1 MRLYA
6 DAHSGSANHKHTFE
20 MKSDPMPQQLPAR
33 ARSQGIFQ
41 SAIHHSPSVIFL
53 ILLAASWQR
62 WSSVIA
68 DSGRELD
75 LPLRLL
81 NGEWLYRDVHYL
93 YPPLSPYFNALLYRV
108 LGPHLSVL
116 QISGILCA
124 LLLIWLCSR
133 IARRLLP
140 PKESA
145 LAVCGVIVWCIF
157 KPAGNLISPYSY
169 AALHALLLALTALW
183 LTLRYAESRRNHE
196 LICAGLCVGLAALT
210 KQEFA
215 LAAGLT
221 LVATLF
227 YLHRKDWPTIL
238 RSLLRAALP
247 ALAVALPVYA
257 WLFQRIGWPIL
268 VEDCHLFFTHL
279 PASLVYYNRQRTG
292 LAQPLASLWQMLGA
306 VAVCGAAV
314 SLVCWWSARRDKA
327 TLATRALLLCGGCL
341 LTGLLVG
348 FTSAGQWDGSPLRAL
363 PLLLLALIV
372 IEWRRGS
379 GADPARF
386 IVAVYSLA
394 VLARVALRVPS
405 GGAFGSFFLPTSLL
419 LVYYWLTQSLPQALQ
434 SWTQNGQ
441 AAATAR
447 TVGRG
452 LFVTAWLVTAL
463 VFGIRYRKN
472 YSYAINTPRGTLY
485 TTRQIGPVYRA
496 ALDFIATHTQPN
508 EAIAVLPEGSDL
520 TFLSGRHMPLRHQ
533 ILIPGLM
540 SERDETAAIE
550 LLERARV
557 RYVLLVNRP
566 MREFGAVAFGR
577 DYYPR
582 LSGWIDAHYRLVQVL
597 GAAGRVEAQI
607 GAPEFFI
614 KVLERY
620 SGQAGQRVKLPQ
632 FRLLESEKPHEYY

>member
-1 MRLYA
+1 M
-6 DAHSGSANHKHTFE
+6 
-20 MKSDPMPQQLPAR
+20 
-33 ARSQGIFQ
+33 
-41 SAIHHSPSVIFL
+41 L
-53 ILLAASWQR
+53 IASWQR

-108 LGPHLSVL
+108 FGPHLSVL
-116 QISGILCA
+116 QISGVLCA
-124 LLLIWLCSR
+124 LLLVWLCTR
-133 IARRLLP
+133 LAQRLLP
-140 PKESA
+140 PRESA
-145 LAVCGVIVWCIF
+145 LAVCGVIVFCIF
-157 KPAGNLISPYSY
+157 KPAGNLISPYAY

-183 LTLRYAESRRNHE
+183 LTLRYAESRRRPN
-196 LICAGLCVGLAALT
+196 LIGASLCIGLAAIT

-215 LAAGLT
+215 LAAALT

-227 YLHRKDWPTIL
+227 YLHRANW
-238 RSLLRAALP
+238 RSLLRDLLLAALP
-247 ALAVALPVYA
+247 ALAIAVPVYA
-257 WLFQRIGWPIL
+257 WLFQRIGWSTL

-279 PASLVYYNRQRTG
+279 PTSLVYYNRQRTG

-306 VAVCGAAV
+306 LAVCGTAAG
-314 SLVCWWSARRDKA
+314 LMCWWGTRRQN
-327 TLATRALLLCGGCL
+327 TLLSTRALLLCGACL
-341 LTGLLVG
+341 LVAFLVG

-372 IEWRRGS
+372 VEWRRS
-379 GADPARF
+379 NDTHPAYF

-419 LVYYWLTQSLPQALQ
+419 LVYCWLTQTLPQTLFN
-434 SWTQNGQ
+434 WTQD
-441 AAATAR
+441 ARTTATAR
-447 TVGRG
+447 TIGRN
-452 LFVTAWLVTAL
+452 LFVAAWLVTAV
-463 VFGIRYRKN
+463 VFGVRYRKN
-472 YSYAINTPRGTLY
+472 YSYKINTPRGTLY

-496 ALDFIATHTQPN
+496 ALDFIGAHTQPN

-550 LLERARV
+550 LLERQQV
-557 RYVLLVNRP
+557 RYVLIVNRP

-582 LSGWIDAHYRLVQVL
+582 LEDWLGRHYHLTQMF
-597 GAAGRVEAQI
+597 GAAGRADVQI
-607 GAPEFFI
+607 GAAEFFI
-614 KVLERY
+614 KVMGRY
-620 SGQAGQRVKLPQ
+620 PMSDTP
-632 FRLLESEKPHEYY
+632 P